1 MRAFWMIAA
10 TLALA
15 GVAHAHAYLVSS
27 FPAENALLRRSPG
40 EVRLS
45 FTEAVELRF
54 SQFAVYALE
63 APSERWRDMRWLQE
77 QAKALAE
84 KVLSAGGIKP
94 AGRVDA
100 GLRTQARTADNVSL
114 ALKPDLGPGVY
125 VVLWRVLSVD
135 SHTTQGFL
143 VFVVE
148 P

>member
-1 MRAFWMIAA
+1 MRRLLISA

-15 GVAHAHAYLVSS
+15 GVALSHAYLVNSS
-27 FPAENALLRRSPG
+27 PVENALLRRPPG

-63 APSERWRDMRWLQE
+63 VPNERWRDAGWLQE

-84 KVLSAGGIKP
+84 KALSAGGVKP

-100 GLRTQARTADNVSL
+100 GLKTQARTAENVVI
-114 ALKPDLGPGVY
+114 ALRPGLGPGVY

-135 SHTTQGFL
+135 SHTTQGFF

>member
-1 MRAFWMIAA
+1 MIAA

-15 GVAHAHAYLVSS
+15 GVAHAHAYLVNSS
-27 FPAENALLRRSPG
+27 PVENVLLRRPPG

-63 APSERWRDMRWLQE
+63 VPNERWREAGWLQE

-84 KVLSAGGIKP
+84 KALSAGGVKP

-100 GLRTQARTADNVSL
+100 GLKTRARTAENVVI
-114 ALKPDLGPGVY
+114 ALRPGLGPGVY

-135 SHTTQGFL
+135 SHTTQGFF